1 MNTKDFNSFRQV
13 FSNEVI
19 EQLCSLY
26 MEGNLDMEE
35 EKALAKILASSTY
48 SGEIVEETLFLMG
61 MSASESYLIKEDADV
76 RNKRNAVKFGIA
88 RSLFNILKTSAA
100 AVCVVFA
107 VSMIWNYFNPSH
119 ICDEPV
125 YEVYA
130 DGKKISD
137 PEQCR
142 LMALMSYEKSQRFIA
157 EMKAIQNEKLVD
169 FEKKKMDADNKFK
182 EMQTYLREIN

>member
-1 MNTKDFNSFRQV
+1 MNTKDFNNIRQV
-13 FSNEVI
+13 YSKEEI
-19 EQLCSLY
+19 EQLCTLY
-26 MEGNLDMEE
+26 MEGILDVEE
-35 EKALAKILASSTY
+35 EKALAKILAGSAY

-61 MSASESYLIKEDADV
+61 VSASESYMVKEDADV
-76 RNKRNAVKFGIA
+76 RNKRKDVKFGMA

-107 VSMIWNYFNPSH
+107 VSMIWNYFNPSQ
-119 ICDEPV
+119 IGGGSV

-130 DGKKISD
+130 DGNKISD

-142 LMALMSYEKSQRFIA
+142 QMALRSYEKSQRFIA

-169 FEKKKMDADNKFK
+169 FEKKKMDADNKYE

>member
-1 MNTKDFNSFRQV
+1 MNTKDFNNIRQV
-13 FSNEVI
+13 YSKEEI
-19 EQLCSLY
+19 EQLCTLY
-26 MEGNLDMEE
+26 MEGILDVEE
-35 EKALAKILASSTY
+35 EKALAKILAGSTY

-61 MSASESYLIKEDADV
+61 VSASESYMVKEDADA
-76 RNKRNAVKFGIA
+76 RNKRKDVKFGMA

-107 VSMIWNYFNPSH
+107 VSMIWNYFNPSQ
-119 ICDEPV
+119 IGGEPV

-130 DGKKISD
+130 DGNKISD

-142 LMALMSYEKSQRFIA
+142 QMALRSYEKSQRFIA

-169 FEKKKMDADNKFK
+169 FEKKKMDADNKYE

>member
-13 FSNEVI
+13 FSNEEI